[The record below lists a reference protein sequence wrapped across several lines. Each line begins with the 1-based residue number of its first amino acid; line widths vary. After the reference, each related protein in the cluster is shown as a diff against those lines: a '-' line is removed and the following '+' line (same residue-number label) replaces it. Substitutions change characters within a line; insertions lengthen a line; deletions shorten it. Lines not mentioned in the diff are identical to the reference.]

1 MRLIYCLGV
10 LFLFFASCEIEN
22 NSEEVKLIGDFY
34 NKTSIKLPSDKSQ
47 LDLNQDKLNFLYG
60 INENLNNEGLNKEIV
75 NSFFVFDSDVLFER
89 KEISEE
95 ELALIK
101 DLKALKG
108 KKINKEL
115 LDEYVGRSF
124 IYVNERII
132 SNEIKQEY
140 GIDGI
145 LSFSRVSFNREKNK
159 AALAIGQSLGKLNG
173 ELTLYIFEKNNN
185 EWNPKYYLVLEES

>member
-10 LFLFFASCEIEN
+10 FFLFFASCEKEN

-34 NKTSIKLPSDKSQ
+34 DKTSIKLPSDKSQ

-145 LSFSRVSFNREKNK
+145 LSFSRVSFNRENNK
-159 AALAIGQSLGKLNG
+159 AALAIGKSLGKLNG

>member
-10 LFLFFASCEIEN
+10 LFLFFASCEKEN

-60 INENLNNEGLNKEIV
+60 INENLNNKGLNKEIV

-124 IYVNERII
+124 VYVNERII

-159 AALAIGQSLGKLNG
+159 AALAIGKSLGKLNG